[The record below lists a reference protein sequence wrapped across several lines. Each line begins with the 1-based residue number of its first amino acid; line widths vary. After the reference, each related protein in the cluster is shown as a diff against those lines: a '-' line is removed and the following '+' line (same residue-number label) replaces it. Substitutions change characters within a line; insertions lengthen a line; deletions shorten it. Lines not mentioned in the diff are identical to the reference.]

1 MLPNFA
7 NEAYNDLQLCVLRR
21 ADSLPIVH
29 P

>member
-21 ADSLPIVH
+21 ADSLPTVH